1 MMGMIAMASLEVN
14 SIATLLI
21 AAVRVEMIAMA
32 IVEAVNPT
40 HLTNLVAAMMGTTA
54 MVIPEVVNTATTMPL
69 TAPAVVRVGM
79 IGMTEVIVMASLEAN
94 SITTLLNAVAVVRV
108 GMMATV
114 RPEALSTTLL
124 TTAAAARISPTVGSS
139 PPIRFWLV
147 D

>member
-1 MMGMIAMASLEVN
+1 MGMTAMASLEVN

-21 AAVRVEMIAMA
+21 AAARVGMIAMA
-32 IVEAVNPT
+32 IAEAVNPT

-54 MVIPEVVNTATTMPL
+54 MVIPEAVNTATTMPL

-124 TTAAAARISPTVGSS
+124 TTAAAVRISPTVGSS
-139 PPIRFWLV
+139 PPIRFWSV